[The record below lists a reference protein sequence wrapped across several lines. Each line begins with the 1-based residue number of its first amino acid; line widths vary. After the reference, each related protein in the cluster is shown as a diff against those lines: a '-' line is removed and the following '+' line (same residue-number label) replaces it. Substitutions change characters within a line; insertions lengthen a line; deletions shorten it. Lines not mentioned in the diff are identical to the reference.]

1 MDFVSLMKNES
12 YTLVV
17 ILFILMMILRSN
29 KKILKWTIQ
38 WIILFIALVLSF
50 IQRGV
55 FDIDTILNAF
65 IASGICL
72 FGENAMF
79 RKTFEKTP
87 DEEAVLN
94 LVNECKNK
102 ICEVADIKK
111 IELTQE
117 EIDEILKKALEDKA
131 KRLTENENK

>member
-1 MDFVSLMKNES
+1 MDFTSIMTNES
-12 YTLVV
+12 YTLIV
-17 ILFILMMILRSN
+17 ILFVLMMILRTN
-29 KKILKWTIQ
+29 KKILNWTIQ
-38 WIILFIALVLSF
+38 WIILFVALVLSF

-79 RKTFEKTP
+79 RKNFEKTP
-87 DEEAVLN
+87 DEEKLLN
-94 LVNECKNK
+94 LVGNCKNQ
-102 ICEVADIKK
+102 INEVVNNND

-117 EIDEILKKALEDKA
+117 EIDDIMKRALEEKIA
-131 KRLTENENK
+131 MLNENKNK

>member
-1 MDFVSLMKNES
+1 MDFVSLMTNES

-38 WIILFIALVLSF
+38 WIILFVALVLSF

-87 DEEAVLN
+87 DEEAMLI

>member
-1 MDFVSLMKNES
+1 MDFTSIMTNES
-12 YTLVV
+12 YTLIV
-17 ILFILMMILRSN
+17 ILFVLMMILRTN
-29 KKILKWTIQ
+29 KKILNWTIQ
-38 WIILFIALVLSF
+38 WIILFVALVLSF

-79 RKTFEKTP
+79 RKNFEKTP
-87 DEEAVLN
+87 DEEKLLS
-94 LVNECKNK
+94 LVGNCKNQ
-102 ICEVADIKK
+102 INEVVNNND

-117 EIDEILKKALEDKA
+117 EIDDIMKRALEEKIA
-131 KRLTENENK
+131 MLNENKNK